1 MARVLIVDD
10 DVDIGEFLGLALSR
24 QGHDVRVATSGSE
37 AHSMGVEIRP
47 DVLIIDWML
56 APGVDGIQVARVL
69 RAGRPRL
76 QVILITG
83 RPSEA
88 LESRAAAAG
97 IHTVL
102 AKPLDLTE
110 LTGVLDAAGWKRP

>member
-10 DVDIGEFLGLALSR
+10 EVDIGEFLGLALHH
-24 QGHDVRVATSGSE
+24 QGHDVRAATSVSE
-37 AHSMGVEIRP
+37 AHTMGVEFRP

-56 APGVDGIQVARVL
+56 ASSVDGIQVAQVL
-69 RAGRPRL
+69 RAGLPRL

-88 LESRAAAAG
+88 LESKAAAAE

-102 AKPLDLTE
+102 ANPFDLTE
-110 LTGVLDAAGWKRP
+110 LTGVLDAAG